1 MAVDGKAVML
11 RKLQMLKVVGWKLC
25 IAMVFMAIIEYYLSG
40 IS

>member
-11 RKLQMLKVVGWKLC
+11 RKLQMLKVDGWNLC
-25 IAMVFMAIIEYYLSG
+25 IDMVFMAIIEYYIFE